1 MSDFVPYP
9 PEDFDEFWRRTCSEV
24 ESLPISVH
32 RSWRNDFD
40 LPGFIVE
47 TLTFESVGGRLIQGW
62 IACPPGGRN
71 LPGFLWVPPY
81 GRESLLPNQYGTREG
96 FASLSF
102 NFFGEPAFHQEKY
115 RIERGYFTEG
125 AADPETWV
133 FRRMFQD
140 AFMAARVL
148 AAQHEVDENR
158 VGAMGM
164 SQGAGISI
172 WLGAWCDLIKA
183 VCADMPFLCAIRHT
197 LLKTVHR
204 YPLKELTDFMASI
217 PLGEERVLNTVA
229 YYDTM
234 NQATR
239 CQVPTHVTAG
249 LKDPASRP
257 DNVRACYQALA
268 GKKALTEL
276 DWGHDWHPSMVET
289 NRNWLLENL

>member
-1 MSDFVPYP
+1 MNDFLPYP
-9 PEDFDEFWRRTCSEV
+9 PEDFDDFWHEAVEEVRT
-24 ESLPISVH
+24 LPISVQ
-32 RSWRNDFD
+32 RSWTNNFN

-47 TLTFESVGGRLIQGW
+47 TLSFESVGSRKVNGW
-62 IACPPGGRN
+62 MAYPPGGRN
-71 LPGFLWVPPY
+71 LPGFLWTPPY

-96 FASLSF
+96 FASLSL

-125 AADPETWV
+125 AADPRTWV

-140 AFMAARVL
+140 AYMAVRIL

-172 WLGAWCDLIKA
+172 WLGAWCDLVKV

-217 PLGEERVLNTVA
+217 PLGEERVLNTVS
-229 YYDTM
+229 YFDTM

-239 CQVPTHVTAG
+239 CRVPTHVTLG
-249 LKDPASRP
+249 LKDPACRAE
-257 DNVRACYQALA
+257 NVRACYSALP

-276 DWGHDWHPSMVET
+276 DWGHDWHPSMIET
-289 NRNWLLENL
+289 NRRWLEENM